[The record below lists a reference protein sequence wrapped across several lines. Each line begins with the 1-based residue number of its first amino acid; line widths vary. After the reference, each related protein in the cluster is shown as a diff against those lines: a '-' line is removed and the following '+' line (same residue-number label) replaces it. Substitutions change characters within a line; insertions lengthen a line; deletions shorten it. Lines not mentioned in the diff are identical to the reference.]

1 MYVSYF
7 IYHLEGIPN
16 KNSLRKEPFIWA
28 HSLRVQ
34 STVVEKPWGRS
45 FKQLFTEHL
54 QPGNCTSHP
63 GLAGSTNPV
72 PRILTLITFLSLLAS
87 FPVGT
92 LHVVAKVVPTAE
104 SSTLPVRKTQ

>member
-1 MYVSYF
+1 MGSQFKGAVHCGGEALGEELQAAVHRASAA
-7 IYHLEGIPN
+7 
-16 KNSLRKEPFIWA
+16 RKLHITP
-28 HSLRVQ
+28 R
-34 STVVEKPWGRS
+34 
-45 FKQLFTEHL
+45 LF
-54 QPGNCTSHP
+54 S
-63 GLAGSTNPV
+63 LAGSTNPV